1 MWNVVERRV
10 ERSSHLESALQLLLR
25 AQRQRGELELIVLA
39 TAEGELVAHD
49 GPLNLSEEIAAY
61 APLLARGVPV
71 AIDPRR
77 IRGVTVHSF
86 MVGRQELVLAIR
98 GYGGS
103 CSDLTSA
110 LALASIQ
117 GASRILL
124 G

>member
-25 AQRQRGELELIVLA
+25 SQRQRGELELIVLA
-39 TAEGELVAHD
+39 TATGELVAHD

-61 APLLARGVPV
+61 APLLAKGIPV
-71 AIDPRR
+71 AIDARR

-86 MVGRQELVLAIR
+86 TVGREELVLAIR
-98 GYGGS
+98 GRAAQA
-103 CSDLTSA
+103 DINDVIA
-110 LALASIQ
+110 LAAIQ
-117 GASRILL
+117 GATRILR